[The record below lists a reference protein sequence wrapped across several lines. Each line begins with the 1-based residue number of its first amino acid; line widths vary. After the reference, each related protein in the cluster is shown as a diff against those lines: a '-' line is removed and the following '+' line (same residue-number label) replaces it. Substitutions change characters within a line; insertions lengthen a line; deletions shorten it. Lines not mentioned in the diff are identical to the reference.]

1 MQLGM
6 GLIEHRELAVNN
18 THLVL
23 AALQVLRC
31 PTAAVREDG
40 TVDLAT
46 LGTQAICGL
55 DSYHSPGQG
64 IRFSYAKADKPVQR
78 LD

>member
-23 AALQVLRC
+23 AALRVLRC

-40 TVDLAT
+40 SVDLAT

-55 DSYHSPGQG
+55 DSSSLPGRHTLFLCQ
-64 IRFSYAKADKPVQR
+64 S
-78 LD
+78 